1 MKRFSILT
9 TATAASAFACATTAL
24 AGAAALAQDDLYQDD
39 EHVVEEQMT
48 VEGQAHAPAPNETI
62 QDNDLLRETA
72 EAWDNSDLDRAPYT
86 DDHHWIDL
94 RVESEDGGELGEIER
109 VRLGTE
115 GDVEAIVVESGGTL
129 DIGGREVLVE
139 ADEVS
144 FAPEGERP
152 IAVIEYTRAEFE
164 ALPDFNEDA
173 ATEYPLSDDDYGDNE
188 NDMELDD
195 GPADPSQ

>member
-24 AGAAALAQDDLYQDD
+24 AGAAALAQDDLHQD
-39 EHVVEEQMT
+39 EKPVVDEQMT

-72 EAWDNSDLDRAPYT
+72 ETWDNSDLDRAPYT

-109 VRLGTE
+109 VRLGIHPC
-115 GDVEAIVVESGGTL
+115 GIRGHAGLQRGC
-129 DIGGREVLVE
+129 GNR
-139 ADEVS
+139 VS
-144 FAPEGERP
+144 
-152 IAVIEYTRAEFE
+152 AV
-164 ALPDFNEDA
+164 
-173 ATEYPLSDDDYGDNE
+173 G
-188 NDMELDD
+188 
-195 GPADPSQ
+195 